1 MNKKVWLDLA
11 PVVLRVVFKNPL
23 LTSSPLPPNVRGLTH
38 KLAELLPCFAAILEF
53 SMRISWH
60 FEAVAATIMT
70 DQRRPRQS
78 SSRRAPA
85 LLLWLILASS
95 MVQSLHVF
103 SSPPNHRR
111 PQAATTNLYS
121 SGSSSSTSSTDT
133 TTTRRV
139 VSCPQTLEEMIRQVT
154 SAAKEASEQGM
165 DRQIVRILVPRD
177 AGSGDFGTFFEA
189 SLSSSTTTSQMNNV
203 LLVPPDES
211 WQGGIMQLYRAVMP
225 TAMEVLR
232 RLSVSTI
239 TGMPDRVV
247 EDRSVDE
254 SGVDGVGR
262 LSTTS
267 SSNNN
272 AVDATA
278 IVCYVQP
285 TQETV
290 SDYILSSSSSSSS
303 SSNSN
308 LNAKNKEAKPTT
320 IMLLNP
326 QWRQVNDALDTASAG
341 NGLFSGLANF
351 LGGKGGTLKNLNDA
365 GYQPI
370 YTLEGYVCRGNNVR
384 LLQVLDSDWTVFCEK
399 DNDSFIRVGQTVAA
413 TRPTYQQVDAMLQ
426 ESDIGFKYARDIGLE
441 KPQQQRK

>member
-1 MNKKVWLDLA
+1 
-11 PVVLRVVFKNPL
+11 
-23 LTSSPLPPNVRGLTH
+23 
-38 KLAELLPCFAAILEF
+38 
-53 SMRISWH
+53 MRISWH

-70 DQRRPRQS
+70 DQRRPRHFS
-78 SSRRAPA
+78 CRRAPA
-85 LLLWLILASS
+85 LLLRLILASLM
-95 MVQSLHVF
+95 MVQSLHAF
-103 SSPPNHRR
+103 SPPNHRPP
-111 PQAATTNLYS
+111 PQATKTNFLFS
-121 SGSSSSTSSTDT
+121 SSSSTSSTDT

-189 SLSSSTTTSQMNNV
+189 SLSSSSTTTSQMNNV

-211 WQGGIMQLYRAVMP
+211 WQGGIMQLYRAVTP

-272 AVDATA
+272 AVEAS

-290 SDYILSSSSSSSS
+290 SDYILSSS
-303 SSNSN
+303 N
-308 LNAKNKEAKPTT
+308 LNSKNKEAKPRTT

-341 NGLFSGLANF
+341 DGLFSGLANF
-351 LGGKGGTLKNLNDA
+351 LGGKGGTLKSLNDA

-399 DNDSFIRVGQTVAA
+399 DNDSFIRVGQTAAA

-441 KPQQQRK
+441 KQQQQRK